1 MRYSK
6 NIDEILTQDIQNL
19 LLMKN
24 IAVIGCGG
32 QGGYTLDFLVR
43 LGVKSII
50 FWDGDNF
57 SESNLNRQLGC
68 TEKTIG
74 KNKAEVMF
82 QYLKEI
88 NSSIDLQYRN
98 WYFGYHQN
106 DLQEILSVDFI
117 FNAAD
122 YYINVI
128 QMRKLLE
135 HALSNNIPIIDYPS
149 IFEGGY
155 IYIDTKKSL
164 NHFHQQTQHGL
175 FQQITTDSAIISGCT
190 AYKCAYLAAEAVNQ
204 MILYFSQH
212 EKTLIN
218 SGIIINMNEH
228 TYYKF
233 I

>member
-1 MRYSK
+1 
-6 NIDEILTQDIQNL
+6 
-19 LLMKN
+19 MKN

-74 KNKAEVMF
+74 KNKAEVIF

-122 YYINVI
+122 YYINV
-128 QMRKLLE
+128 
-135 HALSNNIPIIDYPS
+135 
-149 IFEGGY
+149 
-155 IYIDTKKSL
+155 
-164 NHFHQQTQHGL
+164 
-175 FQQITTDSAIISGCT
+175 
-190 AYKCAYLAAEAVNQ
+190 V
-204 MILYFSQH
+204 
-212 EKTLIN
+212 
-218 SGIIINMNEH
+218 
-228 TYYKF
+228 
-233 I
+233 